1 MLELMLTILFIS
13 AFINGLFISMDEGMV
28 LNPYLKWLEK
38 KLVKKTCSGVNYH
51 FLYKPL
57 GGCLA
62 CMASIFGSIAWW
74 TISPFTIHNLILW
87 PLVVVALVF
96 TNLLL
101 NKLI

>member
-38 KLVKKTCSGVNYH
+38 KLVKKTCSGVKYH

-74 TISPFTIHNLILW
+74 AISPFTIQNLMMW

>member
-1 MLELMLTILFIS
+1 MLELILTILFIS
-13 AFINGLFISMDEGMV
+13 AFINGLYISMDEGMV
-28 LNPYLKWLEK
+28 LNPYLKWLDK
-38 KLVKKTCSGVNYH
+38 KLVKKSCDGVKYH

-57 GGCLA
+57 GGCIA
-62 CMASIFGSIAWW
+62 CMSSTFGSLAYWVLV
-74 TISPFTIHNLILW
+74 PFTLQSLILW